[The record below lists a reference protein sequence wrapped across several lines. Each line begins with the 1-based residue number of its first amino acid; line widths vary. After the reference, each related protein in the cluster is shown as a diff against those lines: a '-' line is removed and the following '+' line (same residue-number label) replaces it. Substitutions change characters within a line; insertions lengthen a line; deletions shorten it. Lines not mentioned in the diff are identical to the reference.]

1 MIAFATLVS
10 VFFIIL
16 SYLLKEYAVQILS
29 ILVIILPTIYII
41 GGLMIR
47 GIIDSEYSKTI
58 EELGRGIEKMQK
70 EIDMLRNENIMLSC
84 VRPGHMS

>member
-58 EELGRGIEKMQK
+58 EELG
-70 EIDMLRNENIMLSC
+70 
-84 VRPGHMS
+84 